1 MPANFL
7 LFKLR
12 EAIQYRFLER
22 KQKLRAVG
30 RYFLDSIS
38 TTHAQGGIGGF
49 KSLKQHANQL
59 RAFENGEHCTIGFPH

>member
-12 EAIQYRFLER
+12 EAIEYGFLER
-22 KQKLRAVG
+22 QQKLRAVG
-30 RYFLDSIS
+30 CDFLDSVS
-38 TTHAQGGIGGF
+38 TTHAQNGIGGF

-59 RAFENGEHCTIGFPH
+59 RAFENGKHCTIGFPH